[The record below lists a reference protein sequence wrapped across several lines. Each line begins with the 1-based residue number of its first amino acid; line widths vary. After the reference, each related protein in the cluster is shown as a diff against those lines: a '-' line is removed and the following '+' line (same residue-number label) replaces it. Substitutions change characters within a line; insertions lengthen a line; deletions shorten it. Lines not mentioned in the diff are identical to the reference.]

1 MMNKHKQYVEKAKK
15 EFQTIDHLIYM
26 TYPLVK
32 DKKLLI
38 AITMGLFEVVKSCMG
53 ALLEKERLER
63 NIMTLPINFNSRFF
77 LFREKCAEKYG
88 IKDDMLKLISELN
101 KVVEEQNE
109 NSNGFMGEEE
119 LVICNEGYT
128 NLKTLDINLLKDYAT
143 KIRKF
148 LEVVKQID

>member
-1 MMNKHKQYVEKAKK
+1 
-15 EFQTIDHLIYM
+15 
-26 TYPLVK
+26 
-32 DKKLLI
+32 
-38 AITMGLFEVVKSCMG
+38 
-53 ALLEKERLER
+53 
-63 NIMTLPINFNSRFF
+63 
-77 LFREKCAEKYG
+77 
-88 IKDDMLKLISELN
+88 MLKLISELN

>member
-1 MMNKHKQYVEKAKK
+1 MEKAKK
-15 EFQTIDHLIYM
+15 EFQTTDHLIYM

-38 AITMGLFEVVKSCMG
+38 VITMGLFEVVKSCMG
-53 ALLEKERLER
+53 VLLEKERLER
-63 NIMTLPINFNSRFF
+63 NIMTLPMNFNSRFF

-88 IKDDMLKLISELN
+88 IKDEMLKLISELN
-101 KVVEEQNE
+101 KLIEEQNE
-109 NSNGFMGEEE
+109 NSNRFMGEEE